1 MIRRAHLLVAA
12 IAFAALPLRAQQ
24 TPSHAKTA
32 AAHAPLAQS
41 AASHGTVTST
51 TPAPVAPASD
61 ARTVTAV
68 SAGTVSPAAS
78 PRKAPGL
85 PAEITIQ
92 REVYD
97 YAGNGR
103 RDPYKSLMSTSEVR
117 PLLSDL
123 RLTAVA
129 FDPDGDNS
137 VAILRDSFSKAQ
149 YRIRV
154 GQQLGRLRVSG
165 IKQKAVQFTL
175 DEFGFNRTETLH
187 LSSDTTK
194 LRNP

>member
-1 MIRRAHLLVAA
+1 MIASRPLHKKLVALLVDATLAA
-12 IAFAALPLRAQQ
+12 AALTAQQ
-24 TPSHAKTA
+24 PARSAPS
-32 AAHAPLAQS
+32 
-41 AASHGTVTST
+41 
-51 TPAPVAPASD
+51 
-61 ARTVTAV
+61 TVTAV
-68 SAGTVSPAAS
+68 SAGTVTPSAD
-78 PRKAPGL
+78 APTATAGARRSTGL

-92 REVYD
+92 REVFD
-97 YAGNGR
+97 YNGSGR
-103 RDPYKSLMSTSEVR
+103 RDPYKSLMSTSDVR

-129 FDPDGDNS
+129 FDPDGNNS
-137 VAILRDSFSKAQ
+137 VAILRDSFSKQQ

-165 IKQKAVQFTL
+165 IKQKSVQFTL
-175 DEFGFNRTETLH
+175 DEFGFNRQETLQ